1 MMKSLS
7 ITSQSRSLI
16 SRTLKLGI
24 PVAVQS
30 ALVAILSLA
39 DVLMVSSFGEAATAS
54 VGIASKW
61 HFVAIMVMAG
71 LGMAN
76 GILIAQYWGKSDIS
90 RCRKI
95 TRFAIKVGIVLL
107 IPISIAIV
115 VFAEWIMRL
124 QTPDMNVIALGKD
137 YLLYAAPVLLLT
149 HVIIMF
155 ESSMRSTGNAMT
167 PLNIAAVTIAVNIVL
182 NYCLIQG
189 NFGFPAMGVAGAA
202 LATTIARV
210 FQIAVFVVYLSKRNH
225 WLKKLNT
232 EQRDEAVERSFI
244 KLAIPGVSNAV
255 LWGAGTLVYQ
265 IIFGHMGTTELA
277 VFSMFGPFESLCYS
291 VFFGLSVACSVI
303 IGQSLG
309 QRDFEGA
316 KQIAKTFLTF
326 NIVTGLFISTLMFV
340 FRGEILRWLSLD
352 SEQYL
357 PLSAPAIVVVCWGL
371 WLRMSN
377 LMIINGILRAGG
389 ENSFCLRM
397 DFIAMWVVGLPFT
410 AIAAFLIGLPFHWV
424 YIAMLCEEVV
434 KLSLC
439 YYRYRQFIWVKDLTI
454 GSDAVKA

>member
-1 MMKSLS
+1 MKSLS
-7 ITSQSRSLI
+7 LTSKSRSLI

-30 ALVAILSLA
+30 ALVSILALA

-76 GILIAQYWGKSDIS
+76 GILIAQYWGKGDIS

-95 TRFAIKVGIVLL
+95 TRFAITAGLVLL
-107 IPISIAIV
+107 VPISIAIV
-115 VFAEWIMRL
+115 VFAESIMQL

-149 HVIIMF
+149 HIIIMF
-155 ESSMRSTGNAMT
+155 ESSMRSTGNAVT
-167 PLNIAAVTIAVNIVL
+167 PLNIAAVTIGVNIFL

-210 FQIAVFVVYLSKRNH
+210 FQVLVFVIYLNKRNH
-225 WLKKLNT
+225 WLKKLKF
-232 EQRDEAVERSFI
+232 EQRDTAVERSFI

-309 QRDFEGA
+309 QRDFEEA
-316 KQIAKTFLTF
+316 KETAKTFLKC
-326 NIVTGLFISTLMFV
+326 NIAVGFAMSTLMFV
-340 FRGEILRWLSLD
+340 FRGEVLSWLSLD
-352 SEQYL
+352 TDQYL

-389 ENSFCLRM
+389 ENAFCLRM

-410 AIAAFLIGLPFHWV
+410 AIAAFILGLPFHLV
-424 YIAMLCEEVV
+424 YVAMLCEEIV

-439 YYRYRQFIWVKDLTI
+439 YYRYRQFIWVKDLTL
-454 GSDAVKA
+454 GSDTVKA

>member
-1 MMKSLS
+1 MKSLS

-95 TRFAIKVGIVLL
+95 TRFAIKAGIVLL

-155 ESSMRSTGNAMT
+155 ESSMRSTGNAVT
-167 PLNIAAVTIAVNIVL
+167 PLNVAAVTIAVNIAL

-210 FQIAVFVVYLSKRNH
+210 FQIAVFVIYLSKRNH

-316 KQIAKTFLTF
+316 KQIAKTFLKF

-340 FRGEILRWLSLD
+340 FRGDILRWLSLD

-454 GSDAVKA
+454 GSDPVKA

>member
-1 MMKSLS
+1 MKSLS

-76 GILIAQYWGKSDIS
+76 GILIAQYWGKSDIT

-95 TRFAIKVGIVLL
+95 TRFAIKSGIVLL

-155 ESSMRSTGNAMT
+155 ESSMRSTGNAVT
-167 PLNIAAVTIAVNIVL
+167 PLNIAAITIAVNIAL

-316 KQIAKTFLTF
+316 KQIAKTFLKF

-340 FRGEILRWLSLD
+340 FRGDILRWLSLD

-454 GSDAVKA
+454 GSDPVKA

>member
-167 PLNIAAVTIAVNIVL
+167 PLNIAAVTIAVNIIL

-210 FQIAVFVVYLSKRNH
+210 FQIAVFVVYLSERNH

-316 KQIAKTFLTF
+316 KQIAKTFLKF

-454 GSDAVKA
+454 GSDPVKA

>member
-95 TRFAIKVGIVLL
+95 TRFAIKAGIVLL

-155 ESSMRSTGNAMT
+155 ESSMRSTGNAVT
-167 PLNIAAVTIAVNIVL
+167 PLNVAAVTIAVNIAL

-210 FQIAVFVVYLSKRNH
+210 FQIAVFVIYLSKRNH

-316 KQIAKTFLTF
+316 KQIAKTFLKF

-340 FRGEILRWLSLD
+340 FRGDILRWLSLD

-454 GSDAVKA
+454 GSDPVKA

>member
-1 MMKSLS
+1 MKSLS
-7 ITSQSRSLI
+7 ISRQSRSLI

-39 DVLMVSSFGEAATAS
+39 DVLMVSSFGQSATAA

-76 GILIAQYWGKSDIS
+76 GILIAQYWGKSDVS

-95 TRFAIKVGIVLL
+95 TRFAIQAGLIVLV
-107 IPISIAIV
+107 PISIAIV
-115 VFAEWIMRL
+115 GFSGSIMRI

-149 HVIIMF
+149 HIVIMF
-155 ESSMRSTGNAMT
+155 ESSMRSTGNAVT
-167 PLNIAAVTIAVNIVL
+167 PLNIAAVTIGVNIFL

-189 NFGFPAMGVAGAA
+189 NFGFPTMGVAGAA

-210 FQIAVFVVYLSKRNH
+210 FQVAVFILYLNKRNH
-225 WLKKLNT
+225 WLKKISL
-232 EQRDEAVERSFI
+232 ESRDEAVERSFI

-265 IIFGHMGTTELA
+265 VIFGHMGTTELA

-303 IGQSLG
+303 IGQALG
-309 QRDFEGA
+309 QRDFTGA
-316 KQIAKTFLTF
+316 KVIANTFLKF
-326 NIVTGLFISTLMFV
+326 NILTGLIISTLMFT
-340 FRGEILRWLSLD
+340 FRENVLSWLNLD
-352 SEQYL
+352 SQQYIA
-357 PLSAPAIVVVCWGL
+357 LSGPAIIVVCWGL

-397 DFIAMWVVGLPFT
+397 DFIAMWVIGLPFT
-410 AIAAFLIGLPFHWV
+410 SIAAFMLGFPFHWV

-454 GSDAVKA
+454 DSEITVA

>member
-454 GSDAVKA
+454 GSDPVKA